1 MSRRFRTYLTAALV
15 GGALLA
21 TTAGCKDDKGGSGS
35 APQGGVT
42 LAGAGTGAPVSCT
55 QIPYDVA
62 LDEKDSKGSGI
73 VVSRGYV
80 RGAVW
85 AACTGVPTGFTL
97 TVQLLKNGLDYGS
110 DHTYLETPSAEGYPA
125 EVFATCTPGVF
136 RLQYSF
142 QWSAHGRTVK
152 DTTTAPISETVTQ
165 HDCDS

>member
-1 MSRRFRTYLTAALV
+1 MIRSIRYLAAPLAL
-15 GGALLA
+15 GAVLA
-21 TTAGCKDDKGGSGS
+21 TTAAGCGSDGGNSGS

-42 LAGAGTGAPVSCT
+42 LAGGGTGAPVSCT
-55 QIPYDVA
+55 QIPYDVV
-62 LDEKDSKGSGI
+62 LDEKDPKGSGI

-85 AACTGVPTGFTL
+85 AACQGVAAGFTL

-110 DHTYLETPSAEGYPA
+110 DHTYIDTPDADGYPA
-125 EVFATCTPGVF
+125 DVFAACTAGVY

-142 QWSAHGRTVK
+142 QWSANGRTARN
-152 DTTTAPISETVTQ
+152 TTTAPISETVTQ